1 MVLLFLA
8 DQFLLPEPEEPD
20 LLLLEP
26 EEPDLLLLEPEEP
39 DLLLL
44 EPEEPCEES
53 EEDLESELLLLLD

>member
-8 DQFLLPEPEEPD
+8 DQFLLP
-20 LLLLEP
+20 EP